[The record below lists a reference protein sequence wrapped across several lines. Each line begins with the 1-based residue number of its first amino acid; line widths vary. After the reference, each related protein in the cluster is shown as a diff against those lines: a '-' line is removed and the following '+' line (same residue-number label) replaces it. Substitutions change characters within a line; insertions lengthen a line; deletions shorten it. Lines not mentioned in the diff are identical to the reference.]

1 MTDSQQTR
9 YAQFNVVTVTA
20 RVYNVD
26 LVNGKDG
33 EFLSVSLISTATKD
47 GEDIVY
53 TFTDGERILGLYRKG
68 FFTKGREVTVTGH
81 LSGIKVAYRAKDGT
95 VKLLKQPQLKLT
107 GTTILDGGLGRQPK
121 AQQKSEDFGGM
132 TISQADGTP
141 ELDET
146 PSLEKEPAA
155 MPF

>member
-81 LSGIKVAYRAKDGT
+81 LSVSKSLIV
-95 VKLLKQPQLKLT
+95 
-107 GTTILDGGLGRQPK
+107 PK
-121 AQQKSEDFGGM
+121 MAPLS
-132 TISQADGTP
+132 S
-141 ELDET
+141 LSN
-146 PSLEKEPAA
+146 PSSS
-155 MPF
+155 